1 MAPHGAP
8 PLHFW
13 EFAVESVTQESWKGH
28 QINIRT
34 VPVRYIHTP
43 VSAPDGYVAIV
54 QICMNGDVLADWHLP
69 RYGER
74 WRSQQE
80 AEREAMQYAVQL
92 INRGVWGEPVQ
103 ALGLAA

>member
-1 MAPHGAP
+1 
-8 PLHFW
+8 
-13 EFAVESVTQESWKGH
+13 
-28 QINIRT
+28 
-34 VPVRYIHTP
+34 
-43 VSAPDGYVAIV
+43 
-54 QICMNGDVLADWHLP
+54 MNGDVLADWHLS

-92 INRGVWGEPVQ
+92 INRGLLDEPVQ